1 MFVLKIEKTKHQKK
15 TGDARRLE
23 DAAREASS
31 ALPMVLSALNTVTAA
46 DVNKEVENLQ
56 SVLRMDIRI
65 LEGIALP
72 MVLARMVCRRA

>member
-1 MFVLKIEKTKHQKK
+1 MFVLNIEKTKHQKK
-15 TGDARRLE
+15 TGDAIRLE

-31 ALPMVLSALNTVTAA
+31 ALPVVLSALNTVTAA

>member
-1 MFVLKIEKTKHQKK
+1 MIKINKTKHQRK

-31 ALPMVLSALNTVTAA
+31 TFPVVLSGLISVTAI
-46 DVNKEVENLQ
+46 DVNKEMQTMQ
-56 SVLRMDIRI
+56 SVLGMNIKI

-72 MVLARMVCRRA
+72 VILARMV